1 MNIDISFIF
10 IGVLV
15 FIGLYFLVKGIQ
27 IVPDGHVRIVERMGR
42 RQRVLTPGLNTIIPG
57 LDTIKKKNLNLSV
70 FLDNGKREVKLYDR
84 KGNISIAE
92 HRIDPPELPFLCKD
106 NSEVIVNSVCYLKIV
121 DAMKAVYDV
130 SEFADTIISLIQTIL
145 RQEVGRYD
153 GDSIIRSRE
162 NLSESLRSALQEAS
176 TAWGV
181 RIMRVEIEDIHFDK
195 EISEKLSQ
203 ARREE
208 LIRRAEVVAAQAE
221 ADKKVLEAEAEKK
234 SKILLAEGEKEYNL
248 KVAEGE
254 KQSRI
259 LRAQGEFEEQKLKAE
274 ADYLRASKEQ
284 EGMAKGYAAIVNAL
298 STNGDVIIALES
310 LKAQQG
316 IAESLGKSQ
325 NSLIIPSDVAGL
337 FGALTAVAKG
347 VGKMSKEYQSEKNK

>member
-1 MNIDISFIF
+1 MDVTIIF

-15 FIGLYFLVKGIQ
+15 FLGLYFLFAGIQ

-42 RQRVLTPGLNTIIPG
+42 RHRVLTPGLNTIIPG
-57 LDTIKKKNLNLSV
+57 LDRIKKKNIGLSV
-70 FLDNGKREVKLYDR
+70 FLDNGERQVKLYDT

-92 HRIDPPELPFLCKD
+92 HRTDPPELPFLCKD

-130 SEFADTIISLIQTIL
+130 NNFADTIISLIQTIL
-145 RQEVGRYD
+145 RQEVGKYD

-162 NLSESLRSALQEAS
+162 NLSESLRAALQEAS
-176 TAWGV
+176 TAWGI

-234 SKILLAEGEKEYNL
+234 SKILKAEGEKEFIL

-254 KQSRI
+254 KQAKI
-259 LRAQGEFEEQKLKAE
+259 LRAQADFEEQKLKAE
-274 ADYLRASKEQ
+274 ADFLRASREQ
-284 EGMAKGYAAIVNAL
+284 EGMAKGYAAIASAL
-298 STNGDVIIALES
+298 TSNGDAIIALES

-337 FGALTAVAKG
+337 FGAFASVAKG
-347 VGKMSKEYQSEKNK
+347 VGKMTKEFRSEVKDEE